1 MATMNIIE
9 NPDVVSPGLVG
20 DLTLAEVVRGLGF
33 EPATHG
39 ERPVATLVCRP
50 GMPPLAALLMQS
62 GTFREDRRW
71 IEDLKSS
78 EGPVPIIYLAHETG
92 LKREA
97 AVRRLGIHY
106 FLAPPFNQ
114 EELRLVLEAL
124 ARRSLPGTSFERF
137 FTR

>member
-1 MATMNIIE
+1 MNTIE
-9 NPDVVSPGLVG
+9 DPGRVASSLAGDPVLV
-20 DLTLAEVVRGLGF
+20 EVVRGLGF
-33 EPATHG
+33 ESASHR
-39 ERPVATLVCRP
+39 ERPFATLVCRP
-50 GMPPLAALLMQS
+50 GMPPLAALVRQS
-62 GTFREDRRW
+62 GTFREDRRS
-71 IEDLKSS
+71 IEDLKAS

-124 ARRSLPGTSFERF
+124 ARRNGPTTSFERF